1 MPNHEALLPEW
12 VQAALSIA
20 LARVFRYHDPQF
32 LPRELE
38 NVVDSGA
45 IVETTLAC
53 NQAFA
58 TRPIEKSEDA
68 NGRLL
73 RHYHRRD
80 TKKPKTLLDRI

>member
-1 MPNHEALLPEW
+1 MPNHEAVLPER

-45 IVETTLAC
+45 IVEATLAC
-53 NQAFA
+53 NQPIA
-58 TRPIEKSEDA
+58 TRPIEKGENA
-68 NGRLL
+68 NRRLL
-73 RHYHRRD
+73 RHNPRRD
-80 TKKPKTLLDRI
+80 TKKPKTLLDRF